1 MKTLILC
8 LLTAVMAGSLAGCPD
23 KKEST
28 SSAATRPAPVGA
40 DPAAASL
47 EKAFTASDADAAA
60 RLMDPRLQEQ
70 YRRNF
75 QANKDAMPRVGKLL
89 ATRKLR
95 MERGRLAEYEVSEDG
110 RTFTLT
116 FELVD
121 GQWRLM
127 GL

>member
-1 MKTLILC
+1 MRTLLLC
-8 LLTAVMAGSLAGCPD
+8 LLTAAMIGAMGGCPD
-23 KKEST
+23 KKDSP
-28 SSAATRPAPVGA
+28 SPSATQPTPARS

-47 EKAFTASDADAAA
+47 EKAFAACDADAAA
-60 RLMDPRLQEQ
+60 KLMDPRLEEQ

-95 MERGRLAEYEVSEDG
+95 MERGRLAEYEVTEDG
-110 RTFTLT
+110 KTFALT